1 MNIGDKVRLIHAK
14 EEGVIV
20 RIIDNKL
27 VEVEIEDGFR
37 IPVLRN
43 EVAII
48 AAEEAAQF
56 KRHIPQPD
64 AVTSRTEKGVVATQG
79 VYMAFT
85 LINDTDLALYLV
97 NNTDLSTPF
106 TIGEMHGQNYKG
118 LLAGMLQKKSSVK
131 IQEASTKNFEN
142 WPVYLIQLLFFKEGA
157 FPLREPLTKKIRF
170 RANTFFKSKQP
181 APLLGKDAYLFQIDK
196 EAVEVQPEKILDGIF
211 DTKNVQ
217 QKPIAAPGREVDLH
231 IEKLTKDYNRMGNA
245 EILQLQLKTFENNLD
260 QAIAHGM
267 DEIIFIHGVGNGIL
281 RMEIHKRLGKHP
293 YVQFFKDAMKE
304 KFGYGATLVK
314 LK

>member
-20 RIIDNKL
+20 KIIDNKL

-43 EVAII
+43 EVAVI
-48 AAEEAAQF
+48 AAEEAKQF
-56 KRHIPQPD
+56 KRNLPQDD
-64 AVTSRTEKGVVATQG
+64 AISPRLEKGVVATQG

-97 NNTDLSTPF
+97 NNTDLGVPF
-106 TIGEMHGQNYKG
+106 TMGEMQGQNYKG

-131 IQEASTKNFEN
+131 IQEVSTKNFES

-157 FPLREPLTKKIRF
+157 FTLREPFTKKIRF

-196 EAVEVQPEKILDGIF
+196 ETVDIQPDKILEGIF
-211 DTKNVQ
+211 DTKSTQ
-217 QKPIAAPGREVDLH
+217 QTPVAAPAREIDLH
-231 IEKLTKDYNRMGNA
+231 IEKLTKDSAKMGNA
-245 EILQLQLKTFENNLD
+245 EILQLQLKTFEDSLD
-260 QAIAHGM
+260 RAVAHGM
-267 DEIIFIHGVGNGIL
+267 DEIVFIHGVGNGIL

-293 YVQFFKDAMKE
+293 YVQFFKDAMRE

>member
-43 EVAII
+43 EVAVI

-56 KRHIPQPD
+56 KRNVPQAD
-64 AVTSRTEKGVVATQG
+64 AIASRTEKGVVATQG

-97 NNTDLSTPF
+97 NNTDLGVPF
-106 TIGEMHGQNYKG
+106 AVGEMQGQNYKG
-118 LLAGMLQKKSSVK
+118 LVAGMLQKKSSVK
-131 IQEASTKNFEN
+131 IHEVTTKNFEN
-142 WPVYLIQLLFFKEGA
+142 WPVYMLQLLFFKEGA
-157 FPLREPLTKKIRF
+157 FPMREPLMKKIRF

-181 APLLGKDAYLFQIDK
+181 APLLGKDAYLFQVDK
-196 EAVEVQPEKILDGIF
+196 ESVDVQPDKILDGIF
-211 DTKNVQ
+211 DSKNIQ
-217 QKPIAAPGREVDLH
+217 QTPLPAPAREIDLH

-260 QAIAHGM
+260 QAVAHGM
-267 DEIIFIHGVGNGIL
+267 DEIVFIHGVGNGIL

>member
-56 KRHIPQPD
+56 KRNIPQAD
-64 AVTSRTEKGVVATQG
+64 TIAARTEKGVVATQG

-97 NNTDLSTPF
+97 NNTDLGLPF
-106 TIGEMHGQNYKG
+106 TVGEMQTQNYKG
-118 LLAGMLQKKSSVK
+118 ILAGILQKKSSVK
-131 IQEASTKNFEN
+131 IHEVSTKNFEN
-142 WPVYLIQLLFFKEGA
+142 WPVYMVQLLFFKEGV
-157 FPLREPLTKKIRF
+157 FPLKEPITKKIRF
-170 RANTFFKSKQP
+170 RANTFFKSKQA

-196 EAVEVQPEKILDGIF
+196 EIVDIQPDKILDGIF
-211 DTKNVQ
+211 ETKLVQ
-217 QKPIAAPGREVDLH
+217 QMPVAAPGREIDLH

-260 QAIAHGM
+260 QAVAHGM
-267 DEIIFIHGVGNGIL
+267 DEIVFIHGVGNGIL

>member
-43 EVAII
+43 EVAVI

-56 KRHIPQPD
+56 KRNVPQAD
-64 AVTSRTEKGVVATQG
+64 AIAARTEKGVIATQG

-85 LINDTDLALYLV
+85 IINDTDLALYLV
-97 NNTDLSTPF
+97 NNTDLGIPF
-106 TIGEMHGQNYKG
+106 TMGEMQGQNYKG
-118 LLAGMLQKKSSVK
+118 LLAGTLQKKTSVK
-131 IQEASTKNFEN
+131 IHEVSTKNFEN
-142 WPVYLIQLLFFKEGA
+142 WPVYMIQLLFFKEGA

-181 APLLGKDAYLFQIDK
+181 APLLGKDAYLFQLDK
-196 EAVEVQPEKILDGIF
+196 ESVDVQPDKILDGIF
-211 DTKNVQ
+211 DSKSIQ
-217 QKPIAAPGREVDLH
+217 QTPLPAPAREIDLH
-231 IEKLTKDYNRMGNA
+231 IEKLTKDYNRMGNS

-260 QAIAHGM
+260 QAVAHGM
-267 DEIIFIHGVGNGIL
+267 DEIVFIHGVGNGIL

>member
-43 EVAII
+43 EVAVI

-56 KRHIPQPD
+56 KRNVPQAD
-64 AVTSRTEKGVVATQG
+64 AIAARTEKGVIATQG

-97 NNTDLSTPF
+97 NNTDLGIPF
-106 TIGEMHGQNYKG
+106 TMGEMQGQNYKG
-118 LLAGMLQKKSSVK
+118 LLAGMLQKKTSVK
-131 IQEASTKNFEN
+131 IHEVSTKNFEN
-142 WPVYLIQLLFFKEGA
+142 WPVYMIQLLFFKQGA
-157 FPLREPLTKKIRF
+157 FSLREPLTKKIRF

-181 APLLGKDAYLFQIDK
+181 APLLGKDAYLFQLDK
-196 EAVEVQPEKILDGIF
+196 ESIDVQPDKILDGIF
-211 DTKNVQ
+211 DSKNIQ
-217 QKPIAAPGREVDLH
+217 QTPLPAPAREIDLH
-231 IEKLTKDYNRMGNA
+231 IEKLTKDYNRMGNS
-245 EILQLQLKTFENNLD
+245 EMLQLQLKTFENNLD
-260 QAIAHGM
+260 QAVAHGM
-267 DEIIFIHGVGNGIL
+267 DEIVFIHGVGNGIL